1 MSLDKKFFC
10 TAPFINLRIE
20 NFAGGNP
27 SFKPCCLYEPSE
39 QTTTLDQYLNGAE
52 IQTLRNNMITTDVP
66 SRNCFKCTVPENMGL
81 GSIRHSFLKRPW
93 YKDTTEINSL
103 EIFFGNTCNL
113 GCMMCSSNY
122 SSYASEER
130 YQSGILP
137 SRLPSIDNTQLALDT
152 IEKLPN
158 LKSITLIGGEFFLM
172 KRNGEILDKIIE
184 KNIQCSVTTNAS
196 VITKPLL
203 EKLQQ
208 IQKLQ
213 IGISVDGT
221 KDVYNFMRYPANWDT
236 LNYNIDLMRES
247 IPQAEYCVLAVAQP
261 LNIQNFHEIFEWANK
276 KIIPTQ
282 YQVLVSPE
290 YLTWK
295 ILTVK
300 EKNMLVNLL
309 KTKQSKYKIT
319 MQQKNTIDDFISGI
333 PQDSFDAHLRMQGI
347 TYLSKLF
354 SHRKILADKV
364 LQQFGILDELA
375 NEVITAMSVQ

>member
-1 MSLDKKFFC
+1 MSLDKQIFC

-20 NFAGGNP
+20 NFAGGSP
-27 SFKPCCLYEPSE
+27 SFKPCCLYDPSQ

-52 IQTLRNNMITTDVP
+52 IQTLRNTMITNGVP
-66 SRNCFKCTVPENMGL
+66 SRNCSKCTVPENMGL
-81 GSIRHSFLKRPW
+81 GSIRHSFLQRPW
-93 YKDTTEINSL
+93 YKNTTEINSL

-137 SRLPSIDNTQLALDT
+137 IRLPSIDNTQLALDT

-158 LKSITLIGGEFFLM
+158 LKSVTLIGGEFFLM

-184 KNIQCSVTTNAS
+184 KNIQCIVTTNAS

-208 IQKLQ
+208 IQDLQ

-236 LNYNIDLMRES
+236 LNYNIDLIRKS
-247 IPQAEYCVLAVAQP
+247 IPWAEYNVLAVAQP
-261 LNIQNFHEIFEWANK
+261 LNIQNLHEIFEWANK
-276 KIIPTQ
+276 KIIPTR

-295 ILTVK
+295 ILTIE
-300 EKNMLVNLL
+300 EKNVLVNLL
-309 KTKQSKYKIT
+309 KTKQSKYKLT

-333 PQDSFDAHLRMQGI
+333 PQDNFDAHLRTQGI
-347 TYLSKLF
+347 EYLSKLF
-354 SHRKILADKV
+354 SHRKIIADQIFK
-364 LQQFGILDELA
+364 QFGLLDELA
-375 NEVITAMSVQ
+375 NEVITAMNIQ